1 MRSHPAR
8 LHHARLHHHRGRL
21 HHARLRE
28 ALRLHHDVR
37 RRIADRQVA
46 KAGHGAGHHWVR
58 HVVRHE
64 VVGGALLLLLC
75 LFLLLRLLVQRI
87 DAARVLPEHLDEEGH
102 RIVEHVLPPGQL
114 EANIRPDEVVAGE
127 QARGEALLHVVVD
140 EVSQQGLG
148 ELGVAAVERGLHGIL
163 VHFVLL
169 GQVDGLLITL
179 VLLVHQS
186 GNPAHLD
193 ELVALQLLGE
203 RDLIEEVEVLDALP
217 QIFELLALDV
227 DVVDGLV
234 DCLDVVL
241 LCGLQVRQ
249 HERQV
254 ARLLDL
260 PHNSGVVHLGHD
272 GVEQCVHLH
281 RILFQ
286 VESDGPVVDLMVGD
300 LLEDHLELVMRVRNC
315 AVRHHRIRRS
325 VELVV
330 VRIEEDGLGPEVVA
344 LARLNQLGDVELR
357 GVHLDEVHELLGLVL
372 RVQNRE
378 LGVHAD
384 VGALAAEAGVQK
396 LDELLEVAVLL
407 VLRGKV
413 LQVVRVHD
421 DVHTRDLGAAEL
433 FRLHARDVDLPPG
446 LRVVGLF
453 GCLDGLGELAK
464 LHEARGE
471 LGVVRDRLVQ
481 DFRGLIRLLVVQPV
495 ADALHIRGVGA
506 ADEFLHLAQ
515 AVGLGVRVDE
525 LGVHHRVLG
534 ALAGHEQE
542 PDQILEKFE
551 ALRGL
556 DDLLVVRGILG
567 LQVRVDGLCDL
578 AVLKLGLAELVPDG
592 AVAAAGSEFLG
603 PLQGLQ
609 VHQQG
614 VHGLGIEAVLLVD
627 EEGLLVEAV
636 GLAQGD
642 LGNLR
647 TVVVVQAVD
656 VVHHASLVGLDG
668 CQDEQVLQVFVLAE
682 VRGLV
687 QHDLLE
693 ELDEFVGQVRA
704 DEGLDSGGN
713 FLGIR
718 GLWQRGGDDLVDD
731 LAPVL
736 VRRAQD
742 QVPQLG
748 ALALD
753 QVARL
758 QPEEAVAVRDVYKL
772 IVALAPAALVSSVGE
787 VRIAILAVLADDC
800 RIVELVGLE
809 EGLRIPV
816 GVDVDLGDAVV

>member
-1 MRSHPAR
+1 
-8 LHHARLHHHRGRL
+8 
-21 HHARLRE
+21 
-28 ALRLHHDVR
+28 
-37 RRIADRQVA
+37 
-46 KAGHGAGHHWVR
+46 
-58 HVVRHE
+58 
-64 VVGGALLLLLC
+64 
-75 LFLLLRLLVQRI
+75 
-87 DAARVLPEHLDEEGH
+87 
-102 RIVEHVLPPGQL
+102 
-114 EANIRPDEVVAGE
+114 
-127 QARGEALLHVVVD
+127 
-140 EVSQQGLG
+140 
-148 ELGVAAVERGLHGIL
+148 
-163 VHFVLL
+163 
-169 GQVDGLLITL
+169 
-179 VLLVHQS
+179 
-186 GNPAHLD
+186 
-193 ELVALQLLGE
+193 
-203 RDLIEEVEVLDALP
+203 
-217 QIFELLALDV
+217 
-227 DVVDGLV
+227 
-234 DCLDVVL
+234 
-241 LCGLQVRQ
+241 
-249 HERQV
+249 
-254 ARLLDL
+254 
-260 PHNSGVVHLGHD
+260 
-272 GVEQCVHLH
+272 
-281 RILFQ
+281 
-286 VESDGPVVDLMVGD
+286 MVGD

-330 VRIEEDGLGPEVVA
+330 VRVEEDGLGPKVVA
-344 LARLNQLGDVELR
+344 LARLNQLGDVEFR
-357 GVHLDEVHELLGLVL
+357 GVHLDEVHELFGFVL

-396 LDELLEVAVLL
+396 SDELLEVAVLL

-421 DVHTRDLGAAEL
+421 DVHTRDLGAPEL
-433 FRLHARDVDLPPG
+433 LRLHARDVDLPPG

-453 GCLDGLGELAK
+453 GCLDGLGELAQ
-464 LHEARGE
+464 LHEARSE

-481 DFRGLIRLLVVQPV
+481 DLRGLVRLLIVQPV

-525 LGVHHRVLG
+525 LGVHHCVLS

-542 PDQILEKFE
+542 PDQILEKLE

-614 VHGLGIEAVLLVD
+614 VHGLGIEVVLLVD

-693 ELDEFVGQVRA
+693 ELDELVGQVRA
-704 DEGLDSGGN
+704 DESLDSGGN
-713 FLGIR
+713 LFSIR
-718 GLWQRGGDDLVDD
+718 RLWQRGGDDLVDD

-736 VRRAQD
+736 VGRAQD

-758 QPEEAVAVRDVYKL
+758 
-772 IVALAPAALVSSVGE
+772 
-787 VRIAILAVLADDC
+787 
-800 RIVELVGLE
+800 
-809 EGLRIPV
+809 
-816 GVDVDLGDAVV
+816 